1 MVITELK
8 SFVTNA
14 TLISILVSYFPVEIR
29 DNWTNKTK
37 YEEMLNDSNN
47 LISLTGHSLLN
58 DLFNKNGG
66 KNSMMYRDF
75 INIFC
80 QNSAIFGKLNSLVVF
95 SCKMQQTKLFEKS
108 SDHLYLLNLVHLLQ
122 R

>member
-1 MVITELK
+1 MIIK
-8 SFVTNA
+8 R
-14 TLISILVSYFPVEIR
+14 I
-29 DNWTNKTK
+29 KTK

-66 KNSMMYRDF
+66 KNSTMYRDF

-80 QNSAIFGKLNSLVVF
+80 QNTVFGKLNSLVVF